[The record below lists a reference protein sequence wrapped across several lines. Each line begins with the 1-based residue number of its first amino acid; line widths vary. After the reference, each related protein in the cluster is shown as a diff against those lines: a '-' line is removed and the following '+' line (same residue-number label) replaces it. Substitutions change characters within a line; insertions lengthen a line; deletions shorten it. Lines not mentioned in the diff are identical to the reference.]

1 MAARN
6 INKIFVNNLP
16 WTIGHQELR
25 HHFAQFGFVTSANV
39 IFDKSTGMSR
49 GYGFVQFANR
59 QGVESATS
67 KSLQF
72 LEGNMVNIR
81 DANSK

>member
-6 INKIFVNNLP
+6 LNKIFINNLP
-16 WTIGHQELR
+16 WTTGHQELR

-39 IFDKSTGMSR
+39 VFDKSTGMSR

-59 QGVESATS
+59 QAVESSTA

-81 DANSK
+81 DANSR

>member
-25 HHFAQFGFVTSANV
+25 QHFAQFGFVTSANV
-39 IFDKSTGMSR
+39 VFDKSTGLSR
-49 GYGFVQFANR
+49 GYGFVQYANR
-59 QGVESATS
+59 QGVEAASA

-72 LEGNMVNIR
+72 LEGNMVMIR